1 MLGGNLLLWAHLC
14 AMAAYFGAQFALI
27 HMLLPAAQRA
37 GHESARRAALI
48 AGFRFYNPF
57 VLAALGIVM
66 ITGAM
71 MITDLKAGMMAD
83 YYSRVGRPLALKLL
97 LAFVVIFLQ
106 TYLTFGLAFRI
117 ARQEEVAAHGDGD
130 AFTTEQVDSM
140 LRRIRSVTWITILLT
155 AAIILVSLR
164 VAERASGFATAL
176 SSLDPSA
183 VSDSRSLTR
192 RPLGAPA
199 RVAAPLAPLDE
210 RHERADGVDKRDDRE
225 HRSRHLAEHD
235 VLRHPDTLS
244 RVIGIA
250 EPGYRDD
257 SRFVGRRAHCQF
269 LHLVTCSSNTL
280 EPDIASGQ
288 CQQRGH
294 DVEERH
300 ETNHYARQFAE
311 QGVLCM
317 AQTLTGL
324 ALTGHP
330 LNPSQP
336 RLIDRCVHL
345 VSSGRSDFVLGLKQ
359 A

>member
-1 MLGGNLLLWAHLC
+1 MRGGNLLLWAHLC
-14 AMAAYFGAQFALI
+14 AMAAYFGVQFALVY
-27 HMLLPAAQRA
+27 MLLPAAQRA
-37 GHESARRAALI
+37 GDESARRAALI

-57 VLAALGIVM
+57 VLAALGVVM

-83 YYSRVGRPLALKLL
+83 YYSRIGRPLALKLL

-106 TYLTFGLAFRI
+106 TYITFGLAFRI

-130 AFTTEQVDSM
+130 AFSREQVDSM

-176 SSLDPSA
+176 DPSA

-192 RPLGAPA
+192 RALDAPA
-199 RVAAPLAPLDE
+199 RAVAPLAPLDE
-210 RHERADGVDKRDDRE
+210 RHERADGVEKRDDRE
-225 HRSRHLAEHD
+225 HRSRHLAEHN

-244 RVIGIA
+244 RVLGIA

-257 SRFVGRRAHCQF
+257 SGFVGRRVHCQF
-269 LHLVTCSSNTL
+269 LHLVTWSPDTL
-280 EPDIASGQ
+280 ELDIASGQ
-288 CQQRGH
+288 RHQRGH
-294 DVEERH
+294 NVEERH

-324 ALTGHP
+324 ALARHP
-330 LNPSQP
+330 LNPGQP
-336 RLIDRCVHL
+336 CLIDRCVHL
-345 VSSGRSDFVLGLKQ
+345 TSSGLSDFVLAVQQG
-359 A
+359 